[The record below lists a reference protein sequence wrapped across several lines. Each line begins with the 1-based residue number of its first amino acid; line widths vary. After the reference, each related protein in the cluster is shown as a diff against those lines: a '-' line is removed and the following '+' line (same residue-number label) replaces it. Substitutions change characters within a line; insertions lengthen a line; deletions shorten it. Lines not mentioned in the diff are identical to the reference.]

1 VKSYRFDQI
10 FNYVIKID
18 FFCKNFQK
26 KSTNSEENMTSILS
40 TQLQAKINAHVSNIE
55 NVLNRNSKMFEN
67 MLTTINLID
76 NITKTIDNITK
87 TIDRVEEIL
96 EKLNG
101 SINRMDEKF
110 QNVNEI
116 RSEEQD
122 FNTNDFEEFPGDEV
136 EEDQPNV
143 TIQIPSLNYQ
153 CNIDGCF
160 KKFQNETKLK
170 IHMRRCGVEKKFK
183 CHIEG
188 CCKAFKTK
196 SELEIHFDSHSN
208 EKKYS
213 CDLCESKYKQKSSL
227 STHKKT
233 HRGQSTSI
241 SIRIG
246 SL

>member
-1 VKSYRFDQI
+1 
-10 FNYVIKID
+10 
-18 FFCKNFQK
+18 
-26 KSTNSEENMTSILS
+26 MTSIS
-40 TQLQAKINAHVSNIE
+40 ATQPQAKINANVSNIE
-55 NVLNRNSKMFEN
+55 NVLNRNSKMFGN

-76 NITKTIDNITK
+76 NITKTIN
-87 TIDRVEEIL
+87 RVE

-101 SINRMDEKF
+101 SINRVEEIFENITKTINRMDEKF
-110 QNVNEI
+110 QNTNEI
-116 RSEEQD
+116 RSEENKSSD
-122 FNTNDFEEFPGDEV
+122 VVNIEDFEEFPSDEV
-136 EEDQPNV
+136 EEVVSNVQPNV
-143 TIQIPSLNYQ
+143 TVSLNSNYQ

-213 CDLCESKYKQKSSL
+213 CDLCESKYKQKSTL

-233 HRGQSTSI
+233 HTGQRTLISI
-241 SIRIG
+241 SIG
-246 SL
+246 LL